1 MRAEKSHINVHFSQ
15 HLDPALNIRRLNI
28 SLEQFKTQY
37 PSAQIQGPYLKKSN
51 PSHKFHGHVWKF
63 SDGLL
68 TDKNARDTKKQ
79 DKNITLSELQIE
91 SGAMTAYEFETG
103 ELQND
108 IDQYEFQPA
117 QTHDR
122 GVMSS
127 ILP

>member
-1 MRAEKSHINVHFSQ
+1 MLI
-15 HLDPALNIRRLNI
+15 
-28 SLEQFKTQY
+28 
-37 PSAQIQGPYLKKSN
+37 
-51 PSHKFHGHVWKF
+51 KF

-68 TDKNARDTKKQ
+68 TDKNAKDTKQQ

-91 SGAMTAYEFETG
+91 SGAMTAYEFEPG

-108 IDQYEFQPA
+108 IGEYEFQPA